1 MFQVKDRVEKRHYIG
16 DSIKGFYS
24 NAGTVVAI
32 NGRWIS
38 VRHDPGKRK
47 KGKPSSAPPTY
58 DYLAEDLE
66 HINPLL
72 KFAAEL

>member
-1 MFQVKDRVEKRHYIG
+1 MYQVGDRVEKRHYIG
-16 DSIKGFYS
+16 DSTKGHYS
-24 NAGTVVAI
+24 NNGTITAI

-38 VRHDPGKRK
+38 VRHDPGKGK
-47 KGKPSSAPPTY
+47 KGTPSAAPPTY
-58 DYLAEDLE
+58 DYLADDLK